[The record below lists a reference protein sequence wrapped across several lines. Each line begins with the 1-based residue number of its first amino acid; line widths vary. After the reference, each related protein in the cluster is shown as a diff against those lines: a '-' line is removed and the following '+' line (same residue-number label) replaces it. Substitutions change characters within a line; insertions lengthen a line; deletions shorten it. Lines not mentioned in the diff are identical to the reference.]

1 MLTLTLCISLLE
13 CPSGDS
19 ASAVSGCPA
28 ATKNCSSAQ
37 KSCRFGLATRGV
49 FFGLVGYLLVHYFA
63 VSLEGVTSVGEFFT
77 RGPASKVNFTL
88 EDFNV
93 FLGQAI
99 VGAVWLG
106 ALSLLHVSVRAIA

>member
-1 MLTLTLCISLLE
+1 ME
-13 CPSGDS
+13 CPSGD
-19 ASAVSGCPA
+19 AVAVSGCPA
-28 ATKNCSSAQ
+28 ATSKNCSSASQ

-88 EDFNV
+88 EDFSV

-99 VGAVWLG
+99 VGALWLG

>member
-1 MLTLTLCISLLE
+1 M
-13 CPSGDS
+13 
-19 ASAVSGCPA
+19 
-28 ATKNCSSAQ
+28 
-37 KSCRFGLATRGV
+37 
-49 FFGLVGYLLVHYFA
+49 GYLLVHYFA
-63 VSLEGVTSVGEFFT
+63 LSLEGVTSFKEFFT